1 MTELIDQLLKESS
14 NFNAL
19 EVLAVLT
26 ALAYVV
32 LASKGS
38 KWCFVFGLISSA
50 IYVYLATILKYY
62 FDSFINLYYV
72 VMSVYGW
79 FAWSNKR
86 SGKSLNVNSM
96 SLKKF
101 VIWLL
106 LALAISLML
115 GFSASYTDAALPY
128 WDAITTVYAVL
139 ATFLVVKKVIE
150 NWLIWIVVD
159 FIAML
164 MYFEKGLLLTSGLFL
179 VYTIIAIN
187 GYVQWRK
194 KLGYA

>member
-1 MTELIDQLLKESS
+1 
-14 NFNAL
+14 
-19 EVLAVLT
+19 
-26 ALAYVV
+26 
-32 LASKGS
+32 
-38 KWCFVFGLISSA
+38 
-50 IYVYLATILKYY
+50 
-62 FDSFINLYYV
+62 
-72 VMSVYGW
+72 
-79 FAWSNKR
+79 
-86 SGKSLNVNSM
+86 M

-164 MYFEKGLLLTSGLFL
+164 MYFEKGLLLTAGLFL
-179 VYTIIAIN
+179 IYTIIAIH

-194 KLGYA
+194 KLSYA